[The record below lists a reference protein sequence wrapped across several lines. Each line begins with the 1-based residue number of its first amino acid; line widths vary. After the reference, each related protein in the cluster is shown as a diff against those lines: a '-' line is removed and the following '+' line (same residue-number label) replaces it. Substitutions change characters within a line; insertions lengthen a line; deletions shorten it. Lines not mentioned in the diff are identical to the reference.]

1 MHNNPAKDEDAEA
14 YTKELAQA
22 HTTNQLRN
30 QDQTQEM
37 WLQSPSLIAEH
48 MPTSTRLHLLVP
60 NAPLPLAHQR
70 EGGGGQR
77 DVQGTGWPFGL
88 EPPCRTLTAQPEASG

>member
-1 MHNNPAKDEDAEA
+1 MQRTGPKHENKR
-14 YTKELAQA
+14 L
-22 HTTNQLRN
+22 
-30 QDQTQEM
+30 QT
-37 WLQSPSLIAEH
+37 
-48 MPTSTRLHLLVP
+48 PTLPLSFCETRLVGAGGA
-60 NAPLPLAHQR
+60 APLPLAHQR

>member
-1 MHNNPAKDEDAEA
+1 MLTYSSAQQPAKDEDAEA

-60 NAPLPLAHQR
+60 NAPLPLAHPTPLMV
-70 EGGGGQR
+70 GDISWHDHILG
-77 DVQGTGWPFGL
+77 
-88 EPPCRTLTAQPEASG
+88 SSS